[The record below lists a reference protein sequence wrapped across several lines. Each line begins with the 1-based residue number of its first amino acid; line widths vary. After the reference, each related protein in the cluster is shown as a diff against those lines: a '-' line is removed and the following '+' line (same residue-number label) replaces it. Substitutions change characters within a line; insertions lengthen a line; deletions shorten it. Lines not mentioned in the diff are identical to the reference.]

1 MVEEDKKK
9 EVKETSGPEAPKEEP
24 SEPPEEEAKPKKPEA
39 KLEGKPE
46 PEKVEEKPKEEPKQE
61 PEKAKPEPKKPEAK
75 PEVKPKEEPKQEPE
89 KPEEKTEPAKE
100 PERPEEKP
108 EPKIVEEKL
117 KEEPKEQPEK
127 PEEKKPEAKPK
138 EEPKKPEAEPAEKDT
153 KPKGPKKVVGI
164 APDKLLL
171 FDKYDLSDVVVKDAG
186 LARYINL
193 NPIMVP
199 HTGAKHANRP
209 FAKSKVNIVERLV
222 NNMMRTEDFTG
233 KKTKTYKVVM
243 RTFDIIE
250 AKTKTHPVQVLIEAI
265 ENATPRE
272 EVTRL
277 RYGGVS
283 IPRAVDVSSSR
294 RLDTALRYICKGAI
308 AASYKNTK
316 SIETCLAN
324 EIMLAAKGDMNSSAV
339 SKKEEI
345 ERIAA
350 SAR

>member
-9 EVKETSGPEAPKEEP
+9 EVKKTSGPEAPKEEP
-24 SEPPEEEAKPKKPEA
+24 SEPSEEKAKPEDVKSEAKP
-39 KLEGKPE
+39 EGKPE
-46 PEKVEEKPKEEPKQE
+46 PEKVEEKPKEE

-89 KPEEKTEPAKE
+89 KPEEKPEPKMT
-100 PERPEEKP
+100 EEKP
-108 EPKIVEEKL
+108 
-117 KEEPKEQPEK
+117 KEEPKEQPER
-127 PEEKKPEAKPK
+127 PEEKKPEVKPK

>member
-89 KPEEKTEPAKE
+89 KPEKKTEPAKE
-100 PERPEEKP
+100 PEKPEEKP
-108 EPKIVEEKL
+108 EPEMVEEKP
-117 KEEPKEQPEK
+117 KEEPKQETE
-127 PEEKKPEAKPK
+127 KPEAKPK

-209 FAKSKVNIVERLV
+209 FANSKVNIVERLV